1 MVSPTKVNVPVDVEL
16 FLTINGQP
24 IQLVSGPKPDPN
36 KLPPVAMTPANQAA
50 ILDALR
56 AMRGML
62 LMFHGVYKNLPQQRE
77 WLSWASP
84 DVAGRIERIS
94 RGITAAGLDN
104 EHTTRQQLDD
114 RLTDHAVRVQAMDLS
129 YADNLEPNVYP
140 VAVVSPPMPPAPDG
154 VTQYIAPAKCDG
166 SNVYF
171 RYCGYNEPLYT
182 ATLAKFSPLQTKG
195 MVYYNQTTKQMWYVP
210 DIVQGPRDE
219 TDDKGIKHRTV
230 AVDFVRDQP
239 APQVEGVD
247 WSPVKQSATPLC
259 DGPQQD
265 YPPGSIPVDGLDER
279 LLALLKRV
287 KQYSNTA
294 TQHGC
299 RVDFAYDEA
308 MWHGMTSLDD
318 MTHGPT
324 PGRIYHNSKTGKT
337 WFIPDKPAPVTKG
350 PTISGAQ

>member
-1 MVSPTKVNVPVDVEL
+1 MVSPTKVDVPVDVEV
-16 FLTINGQP
+16 FLTINGQA
-24 IQLVSGPKPDPN
+24 IQLVNGPKPDPN

-56 AMRGML
+56 AMRGVL
-62 LMFHGVYKNLPQQRE
+62 LMFSGVYKVGTQQISLTPWHDAEMR
-77 WLSWASP
+77 
-84 DVAGRIERIS
+84 GRVERIS

-104 EHTTRQQLDD
+104 ETTTRQQLDD
-114 RLTDHAVRVQAMDLS
+114 KL
-129 YADNLEPNVYP
+129 
-140 VAVVSPPMPPAPDG
+140 
-154 VTQYIAPAKCDG
+154 
-166 SNVYF
+166 
-171 RYCGYNEPLYT
+171 NEELIRP
-182 ATLAKFSPLQTKG
+182 G
-195 MVYYNQTTKQMWYVP
+195 M
-210 DIVQGPRDE
+210 
-219 TDDKGIKHRTV
+219 
-230 AVDFVRDQP
+230 VDFVRDQP